1 MIKNASLWGKHG
13 PKNRNRNAF
22 DYALFLAVPLVLY
35 IVFFIVPNLTSY
47 VYSLFDYDGFTHFEF
62 IGLRNFANLLGD
74 RKFGMA
80 FQNTIVYTV
89 TTILGQNALALLLAV
104 LLVKQRVLNNFFKT
118 VNYLPA
124 IMSSIAIGFIW
135 GFILDPNIG
144 AINTALTRVGLGNW
158 AQNWLG
164 DRNIV
169 MFTISLIHIW
179 QAVGGAAIIFI
190 AGLLDIPED
199 LYESA
204 SIEGANGL
212 QSFWKI
218 TFPML
223 MPVTIINIV
232 LTTIGCFKSFDYVY
246 VMTGGGGDGSSNV
259 IATWLFKTGF
269 QFTNV
274 GYASSMAVVLSLT
287 VSLVVLIQLRIYRDE
302 T

>member
-22 DYALFLAVPLVLY
+22 DYALFLAVPLSLY

-89 TTILGQNALALLLAV
+89 TTIFGQNALALLLAV